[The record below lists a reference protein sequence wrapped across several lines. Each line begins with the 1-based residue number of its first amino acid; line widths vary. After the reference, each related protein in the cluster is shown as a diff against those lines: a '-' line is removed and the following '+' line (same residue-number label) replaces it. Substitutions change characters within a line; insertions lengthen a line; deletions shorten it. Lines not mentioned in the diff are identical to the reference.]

1 MPKDRAE
8 ELINHLLSQ
17 IQSPNK
23 PIHPQLPNDDA
34 APADLIPIHLLT
46 PPEYKL
52 GDKVMN

>member
-8 ELINHLLSQ
+8 ELINHLLSH
-17 IQSPNK
+17 PNK

-34 APADLIPIHLLT
+34 APADLTPIQLLT